1 MVATTASIAATTVS
15 VNMSNTSQQLKK
27 ANCEFLE
34 NSFNNATASIE
45 QKQLYAECIQ
55 MLHPIHTTND
65 ILILKGL
72 IILGLVSFVVTAI
85 LNYRL
90 NHDILLALL
99 VGLLF
104 GIGLPFAILIS
115 MMLVSFLF
123 S

>member
-1 MVATTASIAATTVS
+1 MVVTTASIATTTVS
-15 VNMSNTSQQLKK
+15 MNISNTSQQIKK

-34 NSFNNATASIE
+34 NSFNNATASVE

-72 IILGLVSFVVTAI
+72 IILGLVSFLVTAI

-90 NHDILLALL
+90 NCDVLLA
-99 VGLLF
+99 
-104 GIGLPFAILIS
+104 
-115 MMLVSFLF
+115 FLGGF
-123 S
+123 LS